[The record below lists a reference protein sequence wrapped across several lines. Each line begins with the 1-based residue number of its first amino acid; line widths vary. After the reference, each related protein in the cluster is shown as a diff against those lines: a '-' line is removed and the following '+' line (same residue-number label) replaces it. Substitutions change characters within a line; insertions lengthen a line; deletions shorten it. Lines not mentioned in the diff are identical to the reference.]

1 MQGERNRKTNLSPT
15 GQLRPLRSNSVIS
28 NLSVPLLPLAATPR
42 RSSGGPAWTFK
53 KSTSDFGIDRGLRGF
68 TRHKGLSVGSGV
80 RRGSPGLASVT
91 ASPGTSGANR
101 NAVWEIRNDSLFR
114 SIVCPTTKIGTTV
127 FPDDIYVDPDTL
139 SPRHV
144 SDCAVSFYS

>member
-42 RSSGGPAWTFK
+42 PSSGGPAWTFK

-101 NAVWEIRNDSLFR
+101 NAFGRFEMILCSVQNSL
-114 SIVCPTTKIGTTV
+114 
-127 FPDDIYVDPDTL
+127 
-139 SPRHV
+139 
-144 SDCAVSFYS
+144 SDNEDWHNRLPGRYIC